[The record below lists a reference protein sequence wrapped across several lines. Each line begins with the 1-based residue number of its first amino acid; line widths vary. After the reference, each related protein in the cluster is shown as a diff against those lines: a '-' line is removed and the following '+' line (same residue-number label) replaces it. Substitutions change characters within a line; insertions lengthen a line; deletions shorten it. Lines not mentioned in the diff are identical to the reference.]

1 MDDPDKVLTIGEAS
15 KLLGVG
21 PKTLSAM
28 VRAGKVPGFR
38 IGERGYWRIKRRD
51 IDKLMVPQK
60 GQKTAPDP
68 NQPSVAPK
76 NRTP

>member
-1 MDDPDKVLTIGEAS
+1 MDDPDKVLTVGEAA

-38 IGERGYWRIKRRD
+38 IGDRGYWRIRRRD
-51 IDKLMVPQK
+51 IDKLMDPQK
-60 GQKTAPDP
+60 GQKASPGPD
-68 NQPSVAPK
+68 QPSSGKGRPS
-76 NRTP
+76 P

>member
-1 MDDPDKVLTIGEAS
+1 VLTIGEAA

-51 IDKLMVPQK
+51 IDKLMDPQK
-60 GQKTAPDP
+60 GQKPAMDASPAPDSAKKRNP
-68 NQPSVAPK
+68 
-76 NRTP
+76 

>member
-1 MDDPDKVLTIGEAS
+1 MDEPDKVLTVGQAA

-38 IGERGYWRIKRRD
+38 IGERGYWRIRQRD
-51 IDKLMVPQK
+51 IDELMESRNTSETLK
-60 GQKTAPDP
+60 
-68 NQPSVAPK
+68 PK
-76 NRTP
+76 P

>member
-1 MDDPDKVLTIGEAS
+1 MDDPDKVLTVGQAA

-38 IGERGYWRIKRRD
+38 IGERGYWRIRRRD
-51 IDKLMVPQK
+51 IDELMETRNIGAYK
-60 GQKTAPDP
+60 
-68 NQPSVAPK
+68 PK
-76 NRTP
+76 P